1 MSAMKISQLGKTL
14 LLILVFNLLMF
25 SGCTSNKMVLPSGS
39 EVEGDKLTIT
49 LEENPTTG
57 FVWTLKM
64 GTENIVS
71 LESDEYIPVQTSE
84 NVVGS
89 GGNHVWIF
97 KGISKGETVL
107 TFKYYRP
114 WEKEDTAI
122 ETRIFTVI
130 VNENG
135 EITSVVSGS

>member
-1 MSAMKISQLGKTL
+1 MKISQLARIL
-14 LLILVFNLLMF
+14 LLIIVFSLLIF
-25 SGCTSNKMVLPSGS
+25 SGCTAKKMILPSGS

-57 FVWTLKM
+57 YVWALKI
-64 GTENIVS
+64 GTENVVA
-71 LESDEYIPVQTSE
+71 LESDEYIPTQTST
-84 NVVGS
+84 NMVGA

-97 KGISKGETVL
+97 KGVSAGETVL

-122 ETRIFTVI
+122 ETRVFTVI
-130 VNENG
+130 VSEEG
-135 EITSVVSGS
+135 EISSVVSGS

>member
-1 MSAMKISQLGKTL
+1 MKISQIGKSL
-14 LLILVFNLLMF
+14 LLISIFILLVS
-25 SGCTSNKMVLPSGS
+25 SGCTAKKIVLPSGS

-57 FVWTLKM
+57 YVWTLKV
-64 GTENIVS
+64 GIENIVA
-71 LESDEYIPVQTSE
+71 LESDEYIATQTSE
-84 NVVGS
+84 NIVGS
-89 GGNHVWIF
+89 GGNHIWKF
-97 KGISKGETVL
+97 KGVSPGETVL

-130 VNENG
+130 VSEEG
-135 EITSVVSGS
+135 DISSVVSGS

>member
-1 MSAMKISQLGKTL
+1 MKISLIGKSL
-14 LLILVFNLLMF
+14 LLISIFILLVS
-25 SGCTSNKMVLPSGS
+25 SGCTAKKIVLPSGS

-57 FVWTLKM
+57 YVWTLKV
-64 GTENIVS
+64 GTENIVA
-71 LESDEYIPVQTSE
+71 LESDEYIATQTSE
-84 NVVGS
+84 NIVGS
-89 GGNHVWIF
+89 GGNHIWNF
-97 KGISKGETVL
+97 KGVSPGETVL

-130 VNENG
+130 VSEEG
-135 EITSVVSGS
+135 DISSVVSGS

>member
-1 MSAMKISQLGKTL
+1 MKISHFAKTL
-14 LLILVFNLLMF
+14 LLISIFSLLVF
-25 SGCTSNKMVLPSGS
+25 SGCTAKKMVLPSGS

-57 FVWTLKM
+57 YVWTLKI
-64 GTENIVS
+64 GTDNIVK
-71 LESDEYIPVQTSE
+71 LESDEYIPVETSA

-89 GGNHVWIF
+89 GGNHVWNF
-97 KGISKGETVL
+97 KGVSKGETIL

-130 VNENG
+130 VSEKG

>member
-1 MSAMKISQLGKTL
+1 MKISQLVKTL
-14 LLILVFNLLMF
+14 LLISIFSLLVF
-25 SGCTSNKMVLPSGS
+25 SGCTAKKMVLPSGS

-57 FVWTLKM
+57 YVWTLKV
-64 GTENIVS
+64 GTDNIVM
-71 LESDEYIPVQTSE
+71 LESDEYIPVQTSA

-89 GGNHVWIF
+89 GGKHVWNF
-97 KGISKGETVL
+97 KGVSKGETML

-130 VNENG
+130 VSEKG
-135 EITSVVSGS
+135 EITSVVSGP

>member
-1 MSAMKISQLGKTL
+1 MKISQFGKTL

-25 SGCTSNKMVLPSGS
+25 SGCTANKMVLPSDS

>member
-1 MSAMKISQLGKTL
+1 MRAMKIYQSGKTL
-14 LLILVFNLLMF
+14 LLILVFGLLIF
-25 SGCTSNKMVLPSGS
+25 SGCTAKKMVLPSGS

-57 FVWTLKM
+57 YVWTLKM

-71 LESDEYIPVQTSE
+71 LESDEYIPIQTSE

-89 GGNHVWIF
+89 GGNHVWNF
-97 KGISKGETVL
+97 NGVSKGETVL

-114 WEKEDTAI
+114 WEKEDSAI
-122 ETRIFTVI
+122 ETRIFTVT
-130 VNENG
+130 VSENG
-135 EITSVVSGS
+135 EIVSVVSGS

>member
-1 MSAMKISQLGKTL
+1 MSAMKISQFGKTL

-25 SGCTSNKMVLPSGS
+25 SGCTANKMVLPSDS

-57 FVWTLKM
+57 FVWMLKM